1 MNLIKSRD
9 PIVPIMLKGGRVTAT
24 FREALFD
31 AARREGLSANEFV
44 LQAAAEKLK
53 ASGRQFTGVFA
64 PGDILLGQRGEN

>member
-31 AARREGLSANEFV
+31 AARREGLSVNEYV
-44 LQAAAEKLK
+44 LQAAAEKLT
-53 ASGRQFTGVFA
+53 ASGRHFSGIFN
-64 PGDILLGQRGEN
+64 PGDLDTARGA